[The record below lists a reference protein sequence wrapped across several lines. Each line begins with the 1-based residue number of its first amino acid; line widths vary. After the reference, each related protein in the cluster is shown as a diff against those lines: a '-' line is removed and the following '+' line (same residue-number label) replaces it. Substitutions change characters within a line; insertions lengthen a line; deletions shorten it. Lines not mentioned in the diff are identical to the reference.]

1 MSSRTIATPT
11 AIPPI
16 SPALILPLTGAFV
29 GGLTD
34 EVIGTTDGFEVAGS
48 TDGVGVVWGGSVGA

>member
-34 EVIGTTDGFEVAGS
+34 GVVDS
-48 TDGVGVVWGGSVGA
+48 TDGIEVVRGGSVVTWA